1 MNFPRKPSK
10 LGRFGKWAGLLALL
24 PLGVLFLEPPLGRAE
39 NTVLVQPPAVD
50 ETAPAAATTET
61 AVFAGGCF
69 WGVQG
74 VFQHVA
80 GVSKAVSGYAGG
92 AKDTAHYERVEDGD
106 TGHAESVEVTYD
118 PHLVTYGKLL
128 QIFFS
133 VAHDP
138 TELNRQGPD
147 TGTQYRSALF
157 IQNDEQKRVAEAY
170 VSQLDKNGTF
180 SRPIVTKLEPLKGFY
195 PAESYHQ
202 DFLTRNPTYPY
213 IAINDLPKVR
223 SLERLFPALYRDK
236 PALVGL
242 ATN

>member
-1 MNFPRKPSK
+1 MNSAHKPSRLK
-10 LGRFGKWAGLLALL
+10 TFGKWAGLAALL
-24 PLGVLFLEPPLGRAE
+24 PLGVLFLGPPIGRAE

-50 ETAPAAATTET
+50 ETAPAEATTET
-61 AVFAGGCF
+61 AVLAGGCF

-92 AKDTAHYERVEDGD
+92 AKDTARYDRVEDGD
-106 TGHAESVEVTYD
+106 TGHAESVEITYD
-118 PHLVTYGKLL
+118 PHQVTYGKLL

-147 TGTQYRSALF
+147 SGTQYRSALF

-170 VSQLDKNGTF
+170 VSQLDKSGTF
-180 SRPIVTKLEPLKGFY
+180 PRPIVTKLEPLKGFY

-202 DFLTRNPTYPY
+202 DFLTRNPAYPY

-223 SLERLFPALYRDK
+223 NLERLFPALYRDK

>member
-1 MNFPRKPSK
+1 M
-10 LGRFGKWAGLLALL
+10 
-24 PLGVLFLEPPLGRAE
+24 
-39 NTVLVQPPAVD
+39 
-50 ETAPAAATTET
+50 
-61 AVFAGGCF
+61 
-69 WGVQG
+69 
-74 VFQHVA
+74 
-80 GVSKAVSGYAGG
+80 
-92 AKDTAHYERVEDGD
+92 
-106 TGHAESVEVTYD
+106 
-118 PHLVTYGKLL
+118 
-128 QIFFS
+128 
-133 VAHDP
+133 AHDP